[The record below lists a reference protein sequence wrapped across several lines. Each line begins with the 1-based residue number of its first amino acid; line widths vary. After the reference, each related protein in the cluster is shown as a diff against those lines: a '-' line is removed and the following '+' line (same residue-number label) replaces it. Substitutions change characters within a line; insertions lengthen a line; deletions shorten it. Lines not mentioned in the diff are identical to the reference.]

1 MKEIKDDMFL
11 DWKNQ
16 YYENYY
22 KHLPKAIYRINV
34 TLIKS
39 PVSFFTER
47 EQKFSQFIWKHKRP
61 WVTKAILR
69 KKDGTGGIK
78 LPDFSSMYL
87 NI

>member
-47 EQKFSQFIWKHKRP
+47 EQKISQFIWKHKRP
-61 WVTKAILR
+61 
-69 KKDGTGGIK
+69 
-78 LPDFSSMYL
+78 
-87 NI
+87 